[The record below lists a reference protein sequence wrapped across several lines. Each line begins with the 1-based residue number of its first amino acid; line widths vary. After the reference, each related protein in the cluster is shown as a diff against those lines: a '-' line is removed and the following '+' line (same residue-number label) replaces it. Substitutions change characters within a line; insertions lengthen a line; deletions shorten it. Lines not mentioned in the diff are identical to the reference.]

1 MGEVTR
7 AGFTPLH
14 QAAQQGHNNA
24 VRYLLENGASPNA
37 QDMVSLSLSFLS
49 LPTVNPFLSQAG
61 HTPLAIAQKQG
72 YVSVVETLRTV
83 TETTVITETT
93 TVNEERYRP
102 QNPEAMNET
111 MFSESEEEGTVS
123 PLPHNRLISSL
134 SAEDHHAHAHAK
146 DFNDSLTEGLH
157 DSTAVHFISTNEN
170 QVRDERRDSTNGLS
184 D

>member
-1 MGEVTR
+1 MQLDIYLRMEPVPMHKIWSVPSP
-7 AGFTPLH
+7 FFPL
-14 QAAQQGHNNA
+14 
-24 VRYLLENGASPNA
+24 
-37 QDMVSLSLSFLS
+37 LSI
-49 LPTVNPFLSQAG
+49 PTVNLFLSQAG

-123 PLPHNRLISSL
+123 LSLSLNRLISSL

-170 QVRDERRDSTNGLS
+170 QVREEIRQYKWFV
-184 D
+184 